1 VSSIGIP
8 IKHRNGSSEWYHNI
22 SGRLELAT
30 GHAAFAL
37 TSIGAFGIHLRDRA
51 RDVFELRY
59 QETIDLDKDRWELCS
74 RVLSRRDI
82 VDRLSAPW

>member
-1 VSSIGIP
+1 MITEAIEDDWIESAEQLD
-8 IKHRNGSSEWYHNI
+8 KMMDEY
-22 SGRLELAT
+22 
-30 GHAAFAL
+30 
-37 TSIGAFGIHLRDRA
+37 IHLRDRA

-59 QETIDLDKDRWELCS
+59 QETIDPDKDRWELCS

>member
-1 VSSIGIP
+1 MAGFKVITEAIEDDWIESAEQLD
-8 IKHRNGSSEWYHNI
+8 KMMDEY
-22 SGRLELAT
+22 
-30 GHAAFAL
+30 
-37 TSIGAFGIHLRDRA
+37 IHLRDRA

-59 QETIDLDKDRWELCS
+59 QETIDPDKDRWELCS